1 MKRKLF
7 SLLALLT
14 FCVTTA
20 MAQNVTI
27 SPKSGY
33 LISANTYDGETGAQ
47 NGWAALWRH
56 NQLPLTLLVSDK
68 SDLTDDGML
77 KDPAGNISLDASQ
90 GLYCLLGGSTVTTH
104 MSISLPKGFRFT
116 HYRIVL
122 LNNTNGKT
130 INNIAYTS
138 MNKRLYETGSDFKY
152 EGNAYKA
159 STGVMG
165 AEENDTKEYVIER
178 TSRTATDMGNNL
190 YFYFWR
196 AEDKKYGATIK
207 SIELYF
213 TAQGSFTSTFAPTKA
228 STNGVNMIGMPFAT
242 GRLDLGK
249 ITQQQKNGA
258 RFLGYDYKN
267 VKDLTANA
275 WLYQED
281 AVVGNTLPTTAGAGK
296 ITTTNSHYALGNGTY
311 YIESP
316 TSAIDQTGNS
326 IPLGYRI
333 TGAKLNASVK
343 KSDGFYIYAT
353 KAGEST
359 RYYLGTNLAYS
370 TTPTVWYWDGRK
382 LTSNGV
388 YLRAAYSWG
397 GSYNLSTT
405 TDKDDAYNFTQD
417 GSGHLYLEGY
427 LANYYISASWNDQ
440 SSTPATG
447 SFTQDS
453 NNADNASVE
462 KLSPSY
468 NIAVYGTDK
477 DNSVESATINAD
489 NENQTLTAG
498 NLNNDAVKFVI
509 SGLADD
515 EKALLTFSLDME
527 NLNPYVR
534 SFDVVAHPT
543 TDDLASV
550 KQEYDTNDFKV
561 SGNKLILRIPEGFAG
576 TDNKVA
582 ISFENLNSQ
591 YATPDYNIA
600 DVVDAPRARIYFVG
614 SQYYNTYGDGK
625 QYSASPNAE
634 ASTKVVTRSAG
645 NKQFKFSNAEE
656 LDRNTTS
663 TTSTSLKE
671 YSFSMA
677 QYNSQGGSFN
687 DNVQATVGADNQFY
701 VFIGDETRHNIAPT
715 TAMEHRYYAYYT
727 LQMELLVKTYT
738 AQCTLTKVYDK
749 TCYDGDK
756 TDAMYGVSFQA
767 IDGGETIP
775 ASEGATLSVQQMKDA
790 LTQALTAN
798 NATAKQVLYVDFGK
812 LANVIMYDKA
822 DLSNWRDELNA
833 NCLMFLPAGTTYTA
847 SDNVVRRTATGGFL
861 ATGNILISD
870 KQPFF
875 SPYSISIPAENYA
888 SYTRNITVDA
898 NGRVANASVILPF
911 EIALTDGIH
920 TNRDGKCSF
929 KVSQINTDDCLTLTD
944 EETAAAKD
952 YVADAKF
959 SIVADNSTNANT
971 PYMVTVIDVNEG
983 SSVSFKATQYGSTIA
998 ATPTSDMSTVDYTFK
1013 GEEATGTINGTTYNF
1028 VNYGSYSGQ
1037 KLDKTVGY
1045 FYFAGN
1051 MFLSSKN
1058 LVAQRPW
1065 LYVYPFRAYYA
1076 YQTSGNAKDIDK
1088 FGITFSEGTTTGIND
1103 ITTTAGDTELKVVS
1117 GQGVITLTANQDKS
1131 VSIVSATG
1139 ATTNRLDMRAGETR
1153 TVSVPAGIY
1162 IVNNVKTIVK

>member
-1 MKRKLF
+1 MRMKRKLF
-7 SLLALLT
+7 SLLALMA

-33 LISANTYDGETGAQ
+33 LISAKTYSTESGAER
-47 NGWAALWRH
+47 GWAALWRH

-90 GLYCLLGGSTVTTH
+90 GLYCLCGGMNPTTR

-130 INNIAYTS
+130 INNMTHQS
-138 MNKRLYETGSDFKY
+138 MRKRLYETGNDFNI
-152 EGNAYKA
+152 NASKA
-159 STGVMG
+159 RTDEMG
-165 AEENDTKEYVIER
+165 ANNDTKEYVIER
-178 TSRTATDMGNNL
+178 TNRTATDMGNNL

-196 AEDKKYGATIK
+196 ERNEHYGATIK

-213 TAQGSFTSTFAPTKA
+213 TAQGSFTSTFAPTTTT
-228 STNGVNMIGMPFAT
+228 TNGVNMIGMPFAT
-242 GRLDLGK
+242 GRLDLGE
-249 ITQQQKNGA
+249 ITQQSKNDVK
-258 RFLGYDYKN
+258 FLGYDYNN

-333 TGAKLNASVK
+333 TGTKLNASA
-343 KSDGFYIYAT
+343 KSNGFYIYAT
-353 KAGEST
+353 KVGEST
-359 RYYLGTNLAYS
+359 RYYLDTNLNYS
-370 TTPTVWYWDGRK
+370 TTPTVWYWDGSK

-388 YLRAAYSWG
+388 YLTAELSWG
-397 GSYNLSTT
+397 LRLSKTT
-405 TDKDDAYNFTQD
+405 NKNDASDFTQD
-417 GSGHLYLEGY
+417 ESGHLYFEGH
-427 LANYYISASWNDQ
+427 LGNYYISASWNNQ
-440 SSTPATG
+440 STSATG

-453 NNADNASVE
+453 PNNAANASVA
-462 KLSPSY
+462 KLPSSSY

-489 NENQTLTAG
+489 NENQTLTAS

-509 SGLADD
+509 SGLADG
-515 EKALLTFSLDME
+515 EKAMLTFSLDME

-534 SFDVVAHPT
+534 SFDVVAHAT
-543 TDDLASV
+543 TDKLASV

-576 TDNKVA
+576 ADNKVA

-600 DVVDAPRARIYFVG
+600 DVVDDPRARIYFVG
-614 SQYYNTYGDGK
+614 SQYYNSYGDGK

-645 NKQFKFSNAEE
+645 NKQFKFSNADE

-671 YSFSMA
+671 YAFSMA
-677 QYNSQGGSFN
+677 QYNSQGGSFD
-687 DNVQATVGADNQFY
+687 DNAQATVGADNQFY
-701 VFIGDETRHNIAPT
+701 IFIGDETRHNIAPT

-727 LQMELLVKTYT
+727 LQMELLVKTYS
-738 AQCTLTKVYDK
+738 AKCTLTEIYDK

-756 TDAMYGVSFQA
+756 TDAMYGASFQA

-790 LTQALTAN
+790 LTQALTEK
-798 NATAKQVLYVDFGK
+798 NATAKQVLYLDFGD
-812 LANVIMYDKA
+812 LANVIMNASSDIT
-822 DLSNWRDELNA
+822 SWQGELNA
-833 NCLMFLPAGTTYTA
+833 NCLMFLPAGTTFTNA
-847 SDNVVRRTATGGFL
+847 NNIVRRTATGGFL
-861 ATGNILISD
+861 ATGNIIITD

-875 SPYSISIPAENYA
+875 SPYSITVPAENYA
-888 SYTRNITVDA
+888 SYTRQVTVDA
-898 NGRVANASVILPF
+898 NGKVSYASIILPF
-911 EIALTDGIH
+911 EIDLTKGVHI
-920 TNRDGKCSF
+920 NRDDHGTF
-929 KVSQINTDDCLTLTD
+929 RVSQINTNDCLTLAD
-944 EETAAAKD
+944 EETAAANNYK
-952 YVADAKF
+952 ADAKF
-959 SIVADNSTNANT
+959 SIVADNSTKANT
-971 PYMVTVIDVNEG
+971 PYMVEVFTSPDDFNFPFI
-983 SSVSFKATQYGSTIA
+983 ATQYGSAIA

-1013 GEEATGTINGTTYNF
+1013 GEEATGTINGTNYNF

-1037 KLDKTVGY
+1037 KLDKTTGY

-1076 YQTSGNAKDIDK
+1076 YQSSGNAKDIDK
-1088 FGITFSEGTTTGIND
+1088 FGITFSEGTTTGIDD
-1103 ITTTAGDTELKVVS
+1103 ITTTGGDTTLKIVS
-1117 GQGVITLTANQDKS
+1117 GQGAITLTANQDKS
-1131 VSIVSATG
+1131 VSIISATG
-1139 ATTNRLDMRAGETR
+1139 AMTNRLDMRAGETR

>member
-1 MKRKLF
+1 MRMKRKLF
-7 SLLALLT
+7 SLLALLA
-14 FCVTTA
+14 FCVTTT

-33 LISANTYDGETGAQ
+33 LISAKTYDNEVGAER
-47 NGWAALWRH
+47 GWGALWRH

-77 KDPAGNISLDASQ
+77 KDPAGNISLDANQ
-90 GLYCLLGGSTVTTH
+90 NLYCLDGGTSVTTH

-122 LNNTNGKT
+122 LNNINGKT
-130 INNIAYTS
+130 INGTVHTG
-138 MNKRLYETGSDFKY
+138 MNKRLYETGSDFNY
-152 EGNAYKA
+152 RNTYKA
-159 STGVMG
+159 RTDVMG
-165 AEENDTKEYVIER
+165 ANNDTKEYVIER
-178 TSRTATDMGNNL
+178 TSRTATDMDNNL
-190 YFYFWR
+190 YFYFWH
-196 AEDKKYGATIK
+196 ASENFYGTTIK

-213 TAQGSFTSTFAPTKA
+213 TAQGSFTSTFAPTTTT
-228 STNGVNMIGMPFAT
+228 TNGVNMIGMPFAT
-242 GRLDLGK
+242 GRLDLGE
-249 ITQQQKNGA
+249 ITQQSKNDVK
-258 RFLGYDYKN
+258 FLGYDYNN

-281 AVVGNTLPTTAGAGK
+281 AVVSNTLPTTAGAGK

-333 TGAKLNASVK
+333 TGAKLNASA
-343 KSDGFYIYAT
+343 KSNGFYIYAT
-353 KAGEST
+353 KVGEST
-359 RYYLGTNLAYS
+359 RYYLDTNLNYS
-370 TTPTVWYWDGRK
+370 TTPTIWYWDGSK

-388 YLRAAYSWG
+388 YLTAELSWG
-397 GSYNLSTT
+397 LILSKTT
-405 TDKDDAYNFTQD
+405 NKNNASNFTQD
-417 GSGHLYLEGY
+417 ESGHLYY
-427 LANYYISASWNDQ
+427 QVFRSKYYISASWNNQ
-440 SSTPATG
+440 STSATG

-453 NNADNASVE
+453 PNNAANASVA
-462 KLSPSY
+462 KLPSSSY

-489 NENQTLTAG
+489 NENQTLTAD

-509 SGLADD
+509 SGLADG

-543 TDDLASV
+543 TEKLTSV
-550 KQEYDTNDFKV
+550 RQEYDTNDFKV

-576 TDNKVA
+576 ADNKVA

-600 DVVDAPRARIYFVG
+600 DVVDDPRARIYFVG
-614 SQYYNTYGDGK
+614 SQYYNSYGDGK

-645 NKQFKFSNAEE
+645 NKQFKFSNADE

-671 YSFSMA
+671 YAFSMA
-677 QYNSQGGSFN
+677 QYNSQGGSFD
-687 DNVQATVGADNQFY
+687 DNAQATVGADNQFY
-701 VFIGDETRHNIAPT
+701 IFIGDETRHNIAPT

-727 LQMELLVKTYT
+727 LQMELLVKTYS
-738 AQCTLTKVYDK
+738 AKCTLTEIYDK

-756 TDAMYGVSFQA
+756 TDAMYGASFQA

-790 LTQALTAN
+790 LTQALTEK
-798 NATAKQVLYVDFGK
+798 NATAKQVLYLDFGD
-812 LANVIMYDKA
+812 LANVIMNASSDIT
-822 DLSNWRDELNA
+822 SWQGELNA
-833 NCLMFLPAGTTYTA
+833 NCLMFLPAGTTFT
-847 SDNVVRRTATGGFL
+847 NTNNIVRRTATGGFL
-861 ATGNILISD
+861 ATRNIIITD

-875 SPYSISIPAENYA
+875 SPYSITVPAENYA
-888 SYTRNITVDA
+888 SYTRQVTVDA
-898 NGRVANASVILPF
+898 NGKVAYASIILPF
-911 EIALTDGIH
+911 EIDLTEGVHI
-920 TNRDGKCSF
+920 NRDDHGTF
-929 KVSQINTDDCLTLTD
+929 RVSQINTNDCLTLAD
-944 EETAAAKD
+944 EETAAANNYK
-952 YVADAKF
+952 ADAKF
-959 SIVADNSTNANT
+959 SIVADNSTKANT
-971 PYMVTVIDVNEG
+971 PYMVEVCTAPDDFNF
-983 SSVSFKATQYGSTIA
+983 SFIATQYGSAIA

-1013 GEEATGTINGTTYNF
+1013 GEEATGTINGTNYNF

-1037 KLDKTVGY
+1037 KLDKTTGY
-1045 FYFAGN
+1045 FYFANN

-1076 YQTSGNAKDIDK
+1076 YQSSGNAKDIDK
-1088 FGITFSEGTTTGIND
+1088 FGITFSEGTTTNIDD
-1103 ITTTAGDTELKVVS
+1103 ITTTGGSTPLEVVS
-1117 GQGVITLTANQDKS
+1117 GQGAITLTANQDNN
-1131 VSIVSATG
+1131 VSIVSTTG
-1139 ATTNRLDMRAGETR
+1139 ATINKLSMRAGETR
-1153 TVSVPAGIY
+1153 TVSVPAGMY

>member
-7 SLLALLT
+7 SLLALLA
-14 FCVTTA
+14 FCVTTT

-47 NGWAALWRH
+47 NGWGALWRH

-68 SDLTDDGML
+68 NELTADGML

-122 LNNTNGKT
+122 LNNTNGKK
-130 INNIAYTS
+130 INNITHQG
-138 MNKRLYETGSDFKY
+138 MKKCLYETGSDF
-152 EGNAYKA
+152 EINAYKA
-159 STGVMG
+159 CTDVMG

-196 AEDKKYGATIK
+196 EKNQKYGATIK

-213 TAQGSFTSTFAPTKA
+213 TAQGSFTSSFAPTTIT
-228 STNGVNMIGMPFAT
+228 TNGVNMIGMPFAT

-258 RFLGYDYKN
+258 KFLGYDYKN

-281 AVVGNTLPTTAGAGK
+281 AVVGNTLPATAGAGK
-296 ITTTNSHYALGNGTY
+296 ITTTISHYALGNGTY

-333 TGAKLNASVK
+333 TGAKLNASV
-343 KSDGFYIYAT
+343 SANDGFYIYAT

-370 TTPTVWYWDGRK
+370 TTPTVWYWDGSK

-388 YLRAAYSWG
+388 YLMADLSISSARS
-397 GSYNLSTT
+397 LSTT
-405 TDKDDAYNFTQD
+405 TNKNNASNFTQD
-417 GSGHLYLEGY
+417 ESGHLYFEGY
-427 LANYYISASWNDQ
+427 LAKYYISASWNNQ
-440 SSTPATG
+440 GTPATG

-453 NNADNASVE
+453 NNAANASVE
-462 KLSPSY
+462 KTPFPSY

-509 SGLADD
+509 SGLADG
-515 EKALLTFSLDME
+515 EKAMLAFSLDME

-591 YATPDYNIA
+591 YATSDYNIA
-600 DVVDAPRARIYFVG
+600 DVVDDPRARIYFVG
-614 SQYYNTYGDGK
+614 SEYYNTYGDGK
-625 QYSASPNAE
+625 QYSASPYEA

-738 AQCTLTKVYDK
+738 AQCTLTKVYDN

-756 TDAMYGVSFQA
+756 TDAMYGVSFHA
-767 IDGGETIP
+767 VDGGETIP
-775 ASEGATLSVQQMKDA
+775 ASEGATLSVQQMKYA
-790 LTQALTAN
+790 LSQALAAN
-798 NATAKQVLYVDFGK
+798 SATAKQVLYVDFGK

-822 DLSNWRDELNA
+822 DLSNWKGELNA
-833 NCLMFLPAGTTYTA
+833 NCLMFLPAGTTYTMA
-847 SDNVVRRTATGGFL
+847 DNIVRRTATGGFL
-861 ATGNILISD
+861 ATGNIVISD

-920 TNRDGKCSF
+920 TNRDGQCSF

-959 SIVADNSTNANT
+959 SIVADNSTKANT

-983 SSVSFKATQYGSTIA
+983 ASVSFKATQYGSTIA

-1013 GEEATGTINGTTYNF
+1013 GEEAAGTINGTTYNF

-1076 YQTSGNAKDIDK
+1076 YQTSGNAKGIDK

-1131 VSIVSATG
+1131 VSIISATG

>member
-7 SLLALLT
+7 SLLALLA
-14 FCVTTA
+14 FCVTTT

-33 LISANTYDGETGAQ
+33 LISAKTYDNEVGAER
-47 NGWAALWRH
+47 GWGALWRH

-77 KDPAGNISLDASQ
+77 KDPAGNISLDANQ
-90 GLYCLLGGSTVTTH
+90 NLYCLDGGTSVTTH

-122 LNNTNGKT
+122 LNNINGKT
-130 INNIAYTS
+130 INGTVHTG
-138 MNKRLYETGSDFKY
+138 MNKRLYETGSDFNY
-152 EGNAYKA
+152 RNTYKA
-159 STGVMG
+159 RTDVMG
-165 AEENDTKEYVIER
+165 ANNDTKEYVIER
-178 TSRTATDMGNNL
+178 TSRTATDMDNNL
-190 YFYFWR
+190 YFYFWH
-196 AEDKKYGATIK
+196 ASENFYGTTIK

-213 TAQGSFTSTFAPTKA
+213 TAQGSFTSTFAPTTTT
-228 STNGVNMIGMPFAT
+228 TNGVNMIGMPFAT
-242 GRLDLGK
+242 GRLDLGE
-249 ITQQQKNGA
+249 ITQQRKNGVS
-258 RFLGYDYKN
+258 FLGYDYNN

-316 TSAIDQTGNS
+316 TSAIDQTDNS

-333 TGAKLNASVK
+333 TGAKLNASANN
-343 KSDGFYIYAT
+343 GFYIYVT
-353 KAGEST
+353 KDGEST
-359 RYYLGTNLAYS
+359 RYYLGTNLNYS
-370 TTPTVWYWDGRK
+370 TTPTIWYWDGSK

-388 YLRAAYSWG
+388 YLTAELSWARILSKTTNKNYAA
-397 GSYNLSTT
+397 
-405 TDKDDAYNFTQD
+405 DFTQD
-417 GSGHLYLEGY
+417 ESGHLYY
-427 LANYYISASWNDQ
+427 QVFRSKYYISASWNNQ
-440 SSTPATG
+440 STSATG
-447 SFTQDS
+447 SFTQNS
-453 NNADNASVE
+453 PNNAANASVA
-462 KLSPSY
+462 KLPSSSY

-489 NENQTLTAG
+489 NENQTLTAD

-509 SGLADD
+509 SGLADG

-543 TDDLASV
+543 TEKLTSV
-550 KQEYDTNDFKV
+550 RQEYDTNDFKV

-576 TDNKVA
+576 ADNKVA

-600 DVVDAPRARIYFVG
+600 DVVDDPRARIYFVG
-614 SQYYNTYGDGK
+614 SQYYNSYGDGK

-645 NKQFKFSNAEE
+645 NKQFKFSNADE

-671 YSFSMA
+671 YAFSMA
-677 QYNSQGGSFN
+677 QYNSQGGSFD
-687 DNVQATVGADNQFY
+687 DNAQATVGADNQFY
-701 VFIGDETRHNIAPT
+701 IFIGDETRHNIAPT

-727 LQMELLVKTYT
+727 LQMELLVKTYS
-738 AQCTLTKVYDK
+738 AKCTLTEIYDK

-756 TDAMYGVSFQA
+756 TDAMYGASFQA

-790 LTQALTAN
+790 LTQALTEK
-798 NATAKQVLYVDFGK
+798 NATAKQVLYLDFGD
-812 LANVIMYDKA
+812 LANVIMNASSDIT
-822 DLSNWRDELNA
+822 SWQGELNA
-833 NCLMFLPAGTTYTA
+833 NCLMFLPAGTTFT
-847 SDNVVRRTATGGFL
+847 NTNNIVRRTATGGFL
-861 ATGNILISD
+861 ATRNIIITD

-875 SPYSISIPAENYA
+875 SPYSITVPAENYA
-888 SYTRNITVDA
+888 SYTRQVTVDA
-898 NGRVANASVILPF
+898 NGKVAYASIILPF
-911 EIALTDGIH
+911 EIDLTEGVHI
-920 TNRDGKCSF
+920 NRDDHGTF
-929 KVSQINTDDCLTLTD
+929 RVSQINTNDCLTLAD
-944 EETAAAKD
+944 EETAAANNYK
-952 YVADAKF
+952 ADAKF
-959 SIVADNSTNANT
+959 SIVADNSTKANT
-971 PYMVTVIDVNEG
+971 PYMVEVCTAPDDFNI
-983 SSVSFKATQYGSTIA
+983 SFIATQYGSAIA

-1013 GEEATGTINGTTYNF
+1013 GEEATGTINGTNYNF

-1037 KLDKTVGY
+1037 KLDKTTGY
-1045 FYFAGN
+1045 FYFANN

-1076 YQTSGNAKDIDK
+1076 YQSSGNAKDIDK
-1088 FGITFSEGTTTGIND
+1088 FGITFSEGTTTNIDD
-1103 ITTTAGDTELKVVS
+1103 ITTTGGDTTLKIVS
-1117 GQGVITLTANQDKS
+1117 GQGAITLTANQDKS
-1131 VSIVSATG
+1131 VSIISATG
-1139 ATTNRLDMRAGETR
+1139 AMTNRLDMRAGETR

>member
-7 SLLALLT
+7 SLLALMA
-14 FCVTTA
+14 FCVTTT

-33 LISANTYDGETGAQ
+33 LISAKTYSSEVGAER
-47 NGWAALWRH
+47 GWGALWRH

-90 GLYCLLGGSTVTTH
+90 DLYCIDGGTTATTH

-122 LNNTNGKT
+122 LNNINGKT
-130 INNIAYTS
+130 VNNTTHEA
-138 MNKRLYETGSDFKY
+138 MRKRLYETGNDF
-152 EGNAYKA
+152 NTSTSKA
-159 STGVMG
+159 STDEMG
-165 AEENDTKEYVIER
+165 DQNDTKEYVIER

-190 YFYFWR
+190 YFYFWH
-196 AEDKKYGATIK
+196 AKNNFYGATIK

-213 TAQGSFTSTFAPTKA
+213 TAQGSFTSTFAPTTA
-228 STNGVNMIGMPFAT
+228 SANGVNMIGMPFAT
-242 GRLDLGK
+242 GRLDLGE
-249 ITQQQKNGA
+249 ITQQQKNGVK
-258 RFLGYDYKN
+258 FLGYDYTK

-281 AVVGNTLPTTAGAGK
+281 AVVDNTLPTTASTGK
-296 ITTTNSHYALGNGTY
+296 ITTTDSHYALGNGTY

-333 TGAKLNASVK
+333 TGAKINASAK
-343 KSDGFYIYAT
+343 GNGFYIYVT
-353 KAGEST
+353 KVGEST
-359 RYYLGTNLAYS
+359 RYYLGTNLNYS
-370 TTPTVWYWDGRK
+370 TTPTVWYWDGSK

-388 YLRAAYSWG
+388 YLTADLSFSGRS
-397 GSYNLSTT
+397 LSTT
-405 TDKDDAYNFTQD
+405 TNKNNASDFTQD
-417 GSGHLYLEGY
+417 ESGHLYF
-427 LANYYISASWNDQ
+427 NFFRSKYYISASWN
-440 SSTPATG
+440 SESTSATG

-453 NNADNASVE
+453 PNNAANASVE
-462 KLSPSY
+462 KKPSVSY

-509 SGLADD
+509 SGLADG

-576 TDNKVA
+576 ADNKVA

-600 DVVDAPRARIYFVG
+600 DVVDNPRARIYFVG
-614 SQYYNTYGDGK
+614 SQYYNAYGDGN
-625 QYSASPNAE
+625 QYAASPYAE

-677 QYNSQGGSFN
+677 QYNSQGGSFD

-701 VFIGDETRHNIAPT
+701 IFIGDETRHNIAPT
-715 TAMEHRYYAYYT
+715 SAMEHRYYAYYT

-738 AQCTLTKVYDK
+738 AKCTLTEVYDK

-756 TDAMYGVSFQA
+756 TSAMYGASFQA
-767 IDGGETIP
+767 IDGDEVIP
-775 ASEGATLSVQQMKDA
+775 ADEGATLSVQQMKDA
-790 LTQALTAN
+790 LTQALTDKG
-798 NATAKQVLYVDFGK
+798 ATAKQVLYLDFGN
-812 LANVIMYDKA
+812 LANVIMSASTDVTSWK
-822 DLSNWRDELNA
+822 DDLNA
-833 NCLMFLPAGTTYTA
+833 NCLMFLPAGTTFTKA
-847 SDNVVRRTATGGFL
+847 NNIVRRTATGGFL
-861 ATGNILISD
+861 ATGNIVISD

-875 SPYSISIPAENYA
+875 APYAITVPAENYA
-888 SYTRNITVDA
+888 SYTRQVTVDA
-898 NGRVANASVILPF
+898 NGKVANASIILPF
-911 EIALTDGIH
+911 EIDLTDGIH
-920 TNRDGKCSF
+920 TNRDNSCTF
-929 KVSQINTDDCLTLTD
+929 KVSQINTNDCLTLTD

-959 SIVADNSTNANT
+959 SIVADNSTKANT
-971 PYMVTVIDVNEG
+971 PYMVTVINAPEET
-983 SSVSFKATQYGSTIA
+983 SVSFIATQYGSAIA
-998 ATPTSDMSTVDYTFK
+998 ATPTSEMSAVDYTFK

-1037 KLDKTVGY
+1037 KLDKATGY

-1103 ITTTAGDTELKVVS
+1103 ITTTGGDTSLKIVS
-1117 GQGVITLTANQDKS
+1117 GQGAITLTATQDKS
-1131 VSIVSATG
+1131 VSVISATG
-1139 ATTNRLDMRAGETR
+1139 AMTNKLNMRVGETR